1 MTREEAKKVWDKVHP
16 LALDLNT
23 VIDIIYDDFKNKSCD
38 GCKYDEK
45 DENYPTICWECSRYY
60 DDRYELKGKQ

>member
-23 VIDIIYDDFKNKSCD
+23 VIDIIYDDFKNKSRD
-38 GCKYDEK
+38 
-45 DENYPTICWECSRYY
+45 
-60 DDRYELKGKQ
+60 